1 MKKLSNI
8 FKVIFHISNIIVI
21 FLYLFPGS
29 ILGWLFYKNLS
40 AQPQLT
46 DDFINISSN
55 HFYTFFVLSIMGI
68 LSYLKHKKLNLLIK
82 YLLLLSAILEL
93 SHLLIPQRS
102 FQLVD
107 LFGNILGVVVT
118 IIIYKIWKKYEFI

>member
-1 MKKLSNI
+1 MNKLSNI
-8 FKVIFHISNIIVI
+8 FKIIFHFLNIILI
-21 FLYLFPGS
+21 FFYLFPGS
-29 ILGWLFYKNLS
+29 ILGWVFYSNLKI
-40 AQPQLT
+40 QPQLT

-68 LSYLKHKKLNLLIK
+68 LSYLKHKKFNLLIT

-102 FQLVD
+102 FELAD

-118 IIIYKIWKKYEFI
+118 IIIYKIWKNL

>member
-8 FKVIFHISNIIVI
+8 FKFIFHISNIIVI

-40 AQPQLT
+40 RQLQLT

-102 FQLVD
+102 FELAD
-107 LFGNILGVVVT
+107 LFGNILGVMVV
-118 IIIYKIWKKYEFI
+118 IIIYKIWKKV